1 MKATPAT
8 QEPVLAD
15 TMRALCARV
24 LTPNTYRIPGGE
36 VRQITALL
44 HGYVRLLL
52 GETGD
57 ASQACADAERL
68 LWQGPGEGRLGAW
81 IHMRALAR
89 VCRVLLI
96 ERQVRRQRNRAA
108 AGQASQDPDMVVTQ

>member
-1 MKATPAT
+1 MTTRPAA
-8 QEPVLAD
+8 QEPVPTD

-24 LTPNTYRIPGGE
+24 LTPNTYLIPGGE
-36 VRQITALL
+36 VRETTALL
-44 HGYVRLLL
+44 QGYVRLLL

-57 ASQACADAERL
+57 VSQACADAERL
-68 LWQGPGEGRLGAW
+68 LSHGPGEGRLGAW

-96 ERQVRRQRNRAA
+96 ERQVRRQRNRTAA
-108 AGQASQDPDMVVTQ
+108 DQAPKEPDLVVTQ